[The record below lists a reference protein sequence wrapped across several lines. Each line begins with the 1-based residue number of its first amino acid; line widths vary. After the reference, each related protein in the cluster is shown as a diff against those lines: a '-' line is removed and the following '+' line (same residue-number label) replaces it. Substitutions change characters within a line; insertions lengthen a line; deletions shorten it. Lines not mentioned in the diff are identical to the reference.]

1 MDVKRKRLLLV
12 AVIVALFIAGCGA
25 QKSGS
30 DTAGASLSV
39 ASVRGIDNEGRG
51 LEIGQLAPDFEMQY
65 PDGRKVKLSD
75 FKGKPVIVN
84 FWATWCAPCEAE
96 LPEFVQTYEKYKDQG
111 LVILGV
117 NAQESG
123 EDANKFVEKYGLSF
137 PVRQEDLKR
146 QRLEEELSLG
156 RQIQLS
162 MLPKASP
169 TIPGWNFVA
178 VYEAAR
184 VVGGD
189 FYDYFELPGKPR
201 RLGMV
206 IADVADKG
214 VPAALFMALSRTI
227 IRTVA
232 FSGRG
237 AAAALTR
244 ANQLILNDSE
254 SDLFLSACYGIL
266 EVDSG
271 RLLLANAGHNRP
283 LWYHAETQCVQE
295 IKTRGII
302 LGVFEPIQIDER
314 RITVLPDDV
323 ILFYTDGVTEALS
336 RTTKAAEISVVQH
349 G

>member
-123 EDANKFVEKYGLSF
+123 EDANKFVEKYNLSF
-137 PVRQEDLKR
+137 PVTLDSRGEVMGLYGVRGLPTTLFIDP
-146 QRLEEELSLG
+146 EG
-156 RQIQLS
+156 R
-162 MLPKASP
+162 
-169 TIPGWNFVA
+169 VA
-178 VYEAAR
+178 VRWAGILTKPMIEEYL
-184 VVGGD
+184 GQI
-189 FYDYFELPGKPR
+189 LPG
-201 RLGMV
+201 
-206 IADVADKG
+206 
-214 VPAALFMALSRTI
+214 
-227 IRTVA
+227 
-232 FSGRG
+232 
-237 AAAALTR
+237 
-244 ANQLILNDSE
+244 
-254 SDLFLSACYGIL
+254 
-266 EVDSG
+266 
-271 RLLLANAGHNRP
+271 
-283 LWYHAETQCVQE
+283 
-295 IKTRGII
+295 
-302 LGVFEPIQIDER
+302 
-314 RITVLPDDV
+314 
-323 ILFYTDGVTEALS
+323 
-336 RTTKAAEISVVQH
+336 
-349 G
+349 

>member
-123 EDANKFVEKYGLSF
+123 EDANTFVEKYNLSF
-137 PVRQEDLKR
+137 PVTLDSRGEVMDLYAVR
-146 QRLEEELSLG
+146 GLPTTLFIDPEGRVALRWAGILTEPMIEEYLG
-156 RQIQLS
+156 QI
-162 MLPKASP
+162 
-169 TIPGWNFVA
+169 
-178 VYEAAR
+178 
-184 VVGGD
+184 
-189 FYDYFELPGKPR
+189 LPG
-201 RLGMV
+201 
-206 IADVADKG
+206 
-214 VPAALFMALSRTI
+214 
-227 IRTVA
+227 
-232 FSGRG
+232 
-237 AAAALTR
+237 
-244 ANQLILNDSE
+244 
-254 SDLFLSACYGIL
+254 
-266 EVDSG
+266 
-271 RLLLANAGHNRP
+271 
-283 LWYHAETQCVQE
+283 
-295 IKTRGII
+295 
-302 LGVFEPIQIDER
+302 
-314 RITVLPDDV
+314 
-323 ILFYTDGVTEALS
+323 
-336 RTTKAAEISVVQH
+336 
-349 G
+349 